1 MLPAVTGPAGAV
13 GGLPQPELDMARPY
27 HVPWSVGAILLVLGH
42 FYLTCILL
50 SFYTAFRFTLNSSFT
65 GIVFVPCV
73 FCCFCFFLFIR
84 ISRTGL
90 YINGHWQKGV
100 LPSVAWDYVQEFCF
114 VYLSGFV
121 TFNST

>member
-50 SFYTAFRFTLNSSFT
+50 SFYTAFRFTLNSMFYWD
-65 GIVFVPCV
+65 
-73 FCCFCFFLFIR
+73 CFCPLCFLLF
-84 ISRTGL
+84 L
-90 YINGHWQKGV
+90 
-100 LPSVAWDYVQEFCF
+100 L
-114 VYLSGFV
+114 LSLH
-121 TFNST
+121 